1 MYLVLDNHPAH
12 KTQQSFALMRA
23 LKFEPLLLPTYSCE
37 FNSVE
42 HVWALCK
49 KKLRS
54 LLAENVRAMTIDA
67 LTFDRFVQSA
77 LTHPPETF
85 FGLIQANRKFMEQM
99 FKDLQAG

>member
-1 MYLVLDNHPAH
+1 MDNHPAH
-12 KTQQSFALMRA
+12 KTPQSLALLRE
-23 LKFEPLLLPTYSCE
+23 LKFEPLFFPSYSCE

-49 KKLRS
+49 QKLRL
-54 LLAENVRAMTIDA
+54 LLAENVRAMTIDE

-77 LTHPPETF
+77 LTHPPATF